1 MGGGMETNKNKFIED
16 WGSARENLEH
26 NFRWTRRNFA
36 LIGIFGIALPI
47 IVYKGIVK
55 DFPPSRVL
63 PEPIG
68 DGIFVKYELG
78 KELGRGE
85 FGVTHECIEI
95 TTRERFACKRISKEK
110 LRTEIDV
117 EDVRREVEIMRS
129 LPKHPNIVSFKEA
142 FEDKDA
148 VYLVME
154 ICEGGELFDRIVSRG
169 HYTERAAASVA
180 KTILEVVKVCHE
192 HGVIHRDLKPENFLF
207 SNETETAQL
216 KAIDFGLSIF
226 FKPEKTLFNE
236 IVGSPYYM
244 APEVLRRNY
253 GPEVDVWS
261 AGVILYIL
269 LCGVPPF
276 WAETEE
282 GIAHAIVRGNIDFE
296 RDPWPKVSAEAKELV
311 KDMLDAN
318 PYSRLTVQ
326 EVLEHPWIQN
336 AERAPNV
343 NLGDN
348 VRTKIQQFLL
358 MNRFKKKVL
367 RIVADNLPNK
377 EIEEIVQM
385 FRTMDTDKNGRLT
398 FEELRDGLKKFGTVC
413 PDGDV
418 KMLMDAADTDGNGM
432 LSCEEFV
439 TLAIHLKRM
448 GCDEHLQQA
457 FKYFDK
463 NGNGSIE
470 LDELKEALFDDDKL
484 GQGGDQWIKDI
495 FFDVD
500 LNKDGRISFDE
511 FKAMM
516 KSGTDWKMASRQYSR
531 ALLNA
536 LSIKMFKEDGG
547 NNGPKFHSME
557 FPVAR
562 KKANIL
568 DPKNKSMELVH
579 SRTYKPS
586 GLRN

>member
-1 MGGGMETNKNKFIED
+1 MGSCVSSPLK
-16 WGSARENLEH
+16 GSP
-26 NFRWTRRNFA
+26 
-36 LIGIFGIALPI
+36 FGKRP
-47 IVYKGIVK
+47 
-55 DFPPSRVL
+55 PPSRVL

-68 DGIFVKYELG
+68 DGIFLKYELG

-95 TTRERFACKRISKEK
+95 STRERFACKRISKEK

-207 SNETETAQL
+207 SNKTETAQL

-226 FKPEKTLFNE
+226 FKPAQRFNE

-253 GPEVDVWS
+253 GPEIDVWS

-282 GIAHAIVRGNIDFE
+282 GIAHAIVRGNIDFT
-296 RDPWPKVSAEAKELV
+296 RDPWPKVSNEAKELV

-367 RIVADNLPNK
+367 GIVADHLPNE
-377 EIEEIVQM
+377 EIAAIVQM
-385 FRTMDTDKNGRLT
+385 FQTMDTDKNGHLT
-398 FEELRDGLKKFGTVC
+398 FEELRDGLKKIGQVV
-413 PDGDV
+413 PEGDV

-439 TLAIHLKRM
+439 TMSIHLKRM
-448 GCDEHLQQA
+448 GSDEHLHEA
-457 FKYFDK
+457 FKFFDK
-463 NGNGSIE
+463 NGNGFIE
-470 LDELKEALFDDDKL
+470 LNELKEALFDDKL
-484 GQGGDQWIKDI
+484 GHGNDQWIKDI
-495 FFDVD
+495 FFDAD

-536 LSIKMFKEDGG
+536 LSIKMFKDDFGD
-547 NNGPKFHSME
+547 NANKAHSME
-557 FPVAR
+557 FPLAR
-562 KKANIL
+562 KKAKLL
-568 DPKNKSMELVH
+568 DAPKNKSMELVH
-579 SRTYKPS
+579 SKTYKPS

>member
-1 MGGGMETNKNKFIED
+1 MGSCVSSPLKGSPFGKRPVRRRHSSNSRTSSVPRFDSSTNL
-16 WGSARENLEH
+16 S
-26 NFRWTRRNFA
+26 RR
-36 LIGIFGIALPI
+36 LIFQ
-47 IVYKGIVK
+47 
-55 DFPPSRVL
+55 PPSRVL

-68 DGIFVKYELG
+68 DGIHLKYDLG

-95 TTRERFACKRISKEK
+95 STRERFACKRISKEK

-117 EDVRREVEIMRS
+117 EDVRREVEIMRC

-207 SNETETAQL
+207 SNGTETAQL

-226 FKPEKTLFNE
+226 FKPAQRFNE

-253 GPEVDVWS
+253 GPEIDVWS

-296 RDPWPKVSAEAKELV
+296 RDPWPKVSREAKELV
-311 KDMLDAN
+311 KNMLDAN

-326 EVLEHPWIQN
+326 EVLEHPWIRN
-336 AERAPNV
+336 SERAPNV

-367 RIVADNLPNK
+367 RIVADNLPNE
-377 EIEEIVQM
+377 EIAAIVQM
-385 FRTMDTDKNGRLT
+385 FQTMDTDKNGHLT
-398 FEELRDGLKKFGTVC
+398 FEELRDGLKKIGQVV

-439 TLAIHLKRM
+439 TLSIHLKRM
-448 GCDEHLQQA
+448 GCDEHLQEA

-463 NGNGSIE
+463 NGNGFIE
-470 LDELKEALFDDDKL
+470 LDELKEALCDDKL
-484 GQGGDQWIKDI
+484 GHGNGNDQWIKDI

-536 LSIKMFKEDGG
+536 LSIKMFKEDFGD
-547 NNGPKFHSME
+547 NGPKAHSME
-557 FPVAR
+557 FPIAR
-562 KKANIL
+562 KRAKLL
-568 DPKNKSMELVH
+568 DAPKNKSMELQV
-579 SRTYKPS
+579 SKTYKPS